1 MIRTIITP
9 EKQDISIH
17 IPEDYIGKQVEVLL
31 YATDELKE
39 PKGSD
44 KKKPSEF
51 RGTLNLSQDQ
61 YDDIQSHLKNV
72 RNEWANMH

>member
-9 EKQDISIH
+9 EKQDISLH
-17 IPEDYIGKQVEVLL
+17 IPESYIGKQVEVLL

-39 PKGSD
+39 PRD
-44 KKKPSEF
+44 TNKKKASEF
-51 RGTLNLSQDQ
+51 RGALNLSQEQ

-72 RNEWANMH
+72 RNEWDRDI

>member
-17 IPEDYIGKQVEVLL
+17 IHEDYIGKQVEVLL

-39 PKGSD
+39 SKD
-44 KKKPSEF
+44 TDRKKPSEF

-61 YDDIQSHLKNV
+61 YNDIQSHLKNV
-72 RNEWANMH
+72 RDEWERDM

>member
-39 PKGSD
+39 HNNTV
-44 KKKPSEF
+44 KKKPSHF
-51 RGTLNLSQDQ
+51 RGVLNLSQDQ

>member
-9 EKQDISIH
+9 EQQDISIH
-17 IPEDYIGKQVEVLL
+17 IPEDYVGKQVEVLL

-39 PKGSD
+39 PKDTD

-61 YDDIQSHLKNV
+61 YNDFQTYLKNV
-72 RNEWANMH
+72 RNEWERDI

>member
-31 YATDELKE
+31 YATDELKG
-39 PKGSD
+39 PKDTD

-51 RGTLNLSQDQ
+51 RGTLNLSKDQ

-72 RNEWANMH
+72 RSEWERDI

>member
-17 IPEDYIGKQVEVLL
+17 LPENYIGKQIEVLL

-39 PKGSD
+39 QQPAE

-51 RGTLNLSQDQ
+51 KGALNLSQDQ
-61 YDDIQSHLKNV
+61 YNDFQSHVKNI
-72 RNEWANMH
+72 RSEWEKDI

>member
-17 IPEDYIGKQVEVLL
+17 LPENYIGKQIEVLL

-39 PKGSD
+39 QQSTE

-51 RGTLNLSQDQ
+51 KGALNLSQDQ
-61 YDDIQSHLKNV
+61 YNDFQSHIKNI
-72 RNEWANMH
+72 RDEWERDI